1 MNASGNLNRLVF
13 PTPAIM
19 PVTHLGDRV
28 SDRVGH
34 GRQLLASSL
43 PSSGRD
49 LKPSNVLFY
58 EDMVAHVADFG
69 IAKLLY
75 GDDNSMVFATM
86 PGTIGYMAPGTPISF
101 HLLDMFSGT
110 SFTTIAN
117 SSLLGF
123 EKFRPE
129 YGSVG
134 RASRRSD
141 IFSYGIMVLE
151 VFIGKK
157 PTDPMFVGELTL
169 RKWVSQAFPKN
180 LDSVWLVQR

>member
-1 MNASGNLNRLVF
+1 
-13 PTPAIM
+13 
-19 PVTHLGDRV
+19 
-28 SDRVGH
+28 
-34 GRQLLASSL
+34 
-43 PSSGRD
+43 
-49 LKPSNVLFY
+49 
-58 EDMVAHVADFG
+58 
-69 IAKLLY
+69 
-75 GDDNSMVFATM
+75 
-86 PGTIGYMAPGTPISF
+86 MAPGTPTSF

-169 RKWVSQAFPKN
+169 RKWVSQAFPRN
-180 LDSVWLVQR
+180 LNSVWLVQR